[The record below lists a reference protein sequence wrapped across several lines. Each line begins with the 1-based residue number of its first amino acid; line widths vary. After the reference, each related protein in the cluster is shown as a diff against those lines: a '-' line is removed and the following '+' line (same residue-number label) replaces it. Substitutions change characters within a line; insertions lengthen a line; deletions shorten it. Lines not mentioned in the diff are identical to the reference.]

1 MYLVREHNGCLSL
14 STLKPEKDL
23 EMGIWNTP
31 STHGNMWMT
40 IEEEDLPLGVNPH
53 WSDKEP
59 VEVELISKKQTPVN
73 LILWSERMQGARA
86 ILMRLMENGM
96 LLEAGWKCA
105 SIYTKAQTELILD
118 SLDNTNKFLRGDKIL
133 YYDHKRNKSGK
144 LISVKAK
151 FDERKTIY
159 TEV

>member
-1 MYLVREHNGCLSL
+1 MKLKYKLRRIFFLHKHEPIIREIAELL
-14 STLKPEKDL
+14 AALKY
-23 EMGIWNTP
+23 I
-31 STHGNMWMT
+31 
-40 IEEEDLPLGVNPH
+40 
-53 WSDKEP
+53 
-59 VEVELISKKQTPVN
+59 
-73 LILWSERMQGARA
+73 RA
-86 ILMRLMENGM
+86 EIQRYDRLMENGM
-96 LLEAGWKCA
+96 LLEAGWKGA
-105 SIYTKAQTELILD
+105 PIYTKAQTELILD

>member
-1 MYLVREHNGCLSL
+1 MYLVREHNGCVAL

-23 EMGIWNTP
+23 EMGIWSTP

-59 VEVELISKKQTPVN
+59 IEVELISKKQTPVN

-86 ILMRLMENGM
+86 MLMRLMENGM
-96 LLEAGWKCA
+96 LLEAGWKGA
-105 SIYTKAQTELILD
+105 PTYTKAQTDLILD
-118 SLDNTNKFLRGDKIL
+118 SLDNTNKFLRGDIIS

-144 LISVKAK
+144 LISVKARFNK
-151 FDERKTIY
+151 
-159 TEV
+159 